1 VTGGAQVLVR
11 AARATRFVKISVQGE
26 LATGRIETVD
36 DGSGV
41 DGTVLITL
49 APPDRPD
56 RQWVEQGR
64 VVNGNFEFIL
74 DRPAPPG
81 YRATGHYT
89 GGFDRAPCD
98 SETLRIR

>member
-1 VTGGAQVLVR
+1 MMR

-41 DGTVLITL
+41 DGIVLVRL
-49 APPDRPD
+49 GPLDRPE

-74 DRPAPPG
+74 DRPAPQG
-81 YRATGHYT
+81 YRAAGHYT

-98 SETLRIR
+98 SETLRVR